1 MSELVSVEI
10 LRVGDAREEHQVA
23 KHIFFTWCRRMI
35 GADCIDAVNLRDGR
49 VMLLDDVGH
58 PKGLQFN
65 AGATELYHSVCR
77 PGTTH
82 EIVGDVAIYLDRDF
96 DPQSQSDT
104 PI

>member
-1 MSELVSVEI
+1 MKLTAVEI
-10 LRVGDAREEHQVA
+10 WRADGAREEHEVGT
-23 KHIFFTWCRRMI
+23 HILLGWCRRMI

-58 PKGLQFN
+58 LRGLKFN

-82 EIVGDVAIYLDRDF
+82 EIVGDVAIYRDLDL
-96 DPQSQSDT
+96 DPQSPSDT